1 MPDLCL
7 VKRYSGVAPAL
18 ILALLFF
25 FPGAIISTASAA
37 DAYYEGYLG
46 DVVDLHGVSYVGN
59 QVYLFLTGPGLPA
72 NGVTLN
78 DLSQRA
84 DQGYFTIV
92 GLDSNQEWS
101 LKWDTQR
108 LKSQMDP
115 GTYSIYV
122 TTDPV
127 DLAHLGGTSTYKTL
141 EVYLQDTNAPQG
153 ENGPG
158 TYTLNPEKHTS
169 SALPT
174 LVTGTRN
181 VTAVP
186 TLGTLSTPLLTEIP
200 STIVPVNTSAPAPT
214 QAGLSPSLP
223 VVALAGMLCLLLI
236 RRH

>member
-1 MPDLCL
+1 MSEMRM
-7 VKRYSGVAPAL
+7 VKRYSGVAPVL
-18 ILALLFF
+18 LLALVFF
-25 FPGAIISTASAA
+25 SPCVIIGTASAA

-84 DQGYFTIV
+84 DQGHFTIV

-115 GTYSIYV
+115 GTYTIYV

-141 EVYLQDTNAPQG
+141 EVYLRDTNAPQG
-153 ENGPG
+153 ESGPG

-181 VTAVP
+181 VTAAP
-186 TLGTLSTPLLTEIP
+186 TPVTVSTLPLTETA
-200 STIVPVNTSAPAPT
+200 SAVAPVNTSVPVTT
-214 QAGLSPSLP
+214 QAGLSPCLP
-223 VVALAGMLCLLLI
+223 VIAMAGMLCLLLI